1 MKRSTPDGGHIP
13 VLLRPVLEVLH
24 PAEGEIAIDC
34 TLGYGGHALELL
46 KRVGPGG
53 RLLATDL
60 DAGNIPGARERLTEA
75 GHNFSLHHINFAG
88 LPTVMA
94 EEGIEAADMILAD
107 LGMSSM
113 QVDDLRRGFSYM
125 RNGPLDMRMD
135 TARGRT
141 AADIVATSTEEELA
155 EAFFNIGDEPEAAA
169 IAAAIVGARKSEPI
183 VNTKQLALLVRGVAP
198 TAINHYP
205 RKGEPTVRQQERKPQ
220 ARVFQT
226 LRILVNRELASLKEL
241 LRVLPW
247 LLKPNGRAAIVSFHS
262 GEDRLVKASFKE
274 GLNFGYWSSIS
285 EDPVRADFEER
296 YANPRSRSA
305 KLRWAIRAGE

>member
-135 TARGRT
+135 TTRGRT

-274 GLNFGYWSSIS
+274 GLSFGYWSSIS

>member
-1 MKRSTPDGGHIP
+1 MPRSTPDGGHIP
-13 VLLRPVLEVLH
+13 VLLRPVLEFLR
-24 PAEGEIAIDC
+24 PAEGEVAVDC
-34 TLGYGGHALELL
+34 TLGYGGHSLELL
-46 KRVGPGG
+46 RKIGPGG
-53 RLLATDL
+53 RLIATDL
-60 DAGNIPGARERLTEA
+60 DAGNLPGARERLTEV
-75 GHNFSLHHINFAG
+75 GFNFSLHHINFAG

-94 EEGIEAADMILAD
+94 EEGVEAADMVLAD

-135 TARGRT
+135 TSRGRT
-141 AADIVATSTEEELA
+141 AAEIVATSTREELA
-155 EAFFNIGDEPEAAA
+155 EAFFTIGDEPEAEA
-169 IAAAIVGARKSEPI
+169 IAKAIVAARKIEPI
-183 VNTKQLALLVRGVAP
+183 LTTKQLALLIRGVAP
-198 TAINHYP
+198 TAINHFP

-247 LLKPNGRAAIVSFHS
+247 VLKPNGRAAIISFHS
-262 GEDRLVKASFKE
+262 GEDRLVKASLKE

-285 EDPVRADFEER
+285 EDPIRADFEER

-305 KLRWAIRAGE
+305 KLRWAIRAAE